1 MSENCADNNKT
12 RWRGE
17 NGGQGERQVAKWQV
31 AMTAA
36 VAAESAD
43 RNWTQAECDII
54 NGGICKRRKAPKKLA
69 KIYPIY
75 ICKGG
80 YIAKRINTHNY
91 GTRKGG
97 GRRKEAQKDCENKW
111 KMSFQCRFDFLL
123 VSFTFWLH
131 FNCNLMLQQQQRLQR
146 RLRSQLQQQQ
156 LLLLLLL
163 LLLHACSEDS
173 FALQFFLIIF
183 CSFFFLLCFHFFSS
197 VCLLMAF
204 SPPALLLLSLLL
216 LFFRSRIFRIFRFSD
231 ILF

>member
-1 MSENCADNNKT
+1 MHATVDFATCFLHFPSQFFFCVYFTFYLRAARARVWKMSENCADNNKT

-97 GRRKEAQKDCENKW
+97 QESERKAAQKDCENK
-111 KMSFQCRFDFLL
+111 
-123 VSFTFWLH
+123 
-131 FNCNLMLQQQQRLQR
+131 
-146 RLRSQLQQQQ
+146 
-156 LLLLLLL
+156 
-163 LLLHACSEDS
+163 
-173 FALQFFLIIF
+173 
-183 CSFFFLLCFHFFSS
+183 
-197 VCLLMAF
+197 
-204 SPPALLLLSLLL
+204 
-216 LFFRSRIFRIFRFSD
+216 
-231 ILF
+231 